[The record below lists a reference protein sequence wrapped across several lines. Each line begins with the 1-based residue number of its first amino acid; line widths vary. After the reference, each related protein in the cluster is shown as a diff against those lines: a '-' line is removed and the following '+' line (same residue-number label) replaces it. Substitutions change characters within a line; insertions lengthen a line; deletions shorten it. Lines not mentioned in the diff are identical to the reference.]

1 MTEIVLLD
9 CFSFK
14 KIFRAFE
21 GRPLTLLKAGTDP
34 EVVLLLR
41 SGKLLFKHTHAL
53 AASFFLINTSRMTI
67 SQNKMP
73 KK

>member
-53 AASFFLINTSRMTI
+53 AASFFLINTSRITI
-67 SQNKMP
+67 SQNKMH

>member
-21 GRPLTLLKAGTDP
+21 GRPLALLKTGTDP

>member
-41 SGKLLFKHTHAL
+41 SGKLLFKHTHAH
-53 AASFFLINTSRMTI
+53 AASFF
-67 SQNKMP
+67 
-73 KK
+73 

>member
-21 GRPLTLLKAGTDP
+21 GRPLALLKTGTDP

-41 SGKLLFKHTHAL
+41 SGKLLFKHTHAHVAL
-53 AASFFLINTSRMTI
+53 FF
-67 SQNKMP
+67 
-73 KK
+73 

>member
-53 AASFFLINTSRMTI
+53 AASFFLINTSRITI

>member
-1 MTEIVLLD
+1 MTEIVLPD

-21 GRPLTLLKAGTDP
+21 GRPLALLEIGTDP

-41 SGKLLFKHTHAL
+41 SGKLLFKHTHAHP
-53 AASFFLINTSRMTI
+53 ASFF
-67 SQNKMP
+67 
-73 KK
+73 